1 MENQITEHGYQE
13 PDDMGTEVSIEE
25 LIEKLEQEAK

>member
-13 PDDMGTEVSIEE
+13 IDDMGTETTVDE
-25 LIEKLEQEAK
+25 LIEKLRQEEK